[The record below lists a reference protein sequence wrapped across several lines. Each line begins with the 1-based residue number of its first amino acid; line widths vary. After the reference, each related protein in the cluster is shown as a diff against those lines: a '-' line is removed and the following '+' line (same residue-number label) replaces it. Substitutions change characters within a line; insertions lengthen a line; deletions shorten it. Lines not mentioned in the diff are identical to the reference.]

1 MLVFLNGKFV
11 AEEKAVVSVF
21 DRSFLYGDGLFE
33 GVRIANGKP
42 FRWSL
47 HMKRFLHGVSHLKI
61 RLPFSPDEIEKF
73 AAQLIRKNT
82 MREGL
87 LRLTLSRGVGVRG
100 YSPRGANSPIFVMT
114 LHDVPKI
121 DLNRPPLWKLVTSSS
136 RLPAKEPLA
145 RFKTVNKLQQILARA
160 EADAAGAQ
168 EALLLNTDG
177 FVVEGTTSNLFWI
190 RNGTVC
196 TPPLASGV
204 LPGITRTV
212 VLEICRKLKIPTKEI
227 SPRPKELFSA
237 QGVFLSMSSWGIV
250 EAVKLDGRKL
260 KRAACAAEIQRGYE
274 KILHDETI

>member
-145 RFKTVNKLQQILARA
+145 RFKKIGRA
-160 EADAAGAQ
+160 H
-168 EALLLNTDG
+168 
-177 FVVEGTTSNLFWI
+177 V
-190 RNGTVC
+190 
-196 TPPLASGV
+196 
-204 LPGITRTV
+204 
-212 VLEICRKLKIPTKEI
+212 
-227 SPRPKELFSA
+227 
-237 QGVFLSMSSWGIV
+237 
-250 EAVKLDGRKL
+250 
-260 KRAACAAEIQRGYE
+260 
-274 KILHDETI
+274 